1 MRFKEYY
8 LTETPVAYDMKTD
21 VLVKKKMFDIKTK
34 SKWKNTPPENSSITQ
49 VLDWINN
56 ASKNNILV
64 GDVVGGGSTRMI
76 KMNDDKT
83 IFKFNYKSKSANQI
97 VKEVE
102 IYKHSDKYDSIL
114 ARIYKSGTNWYIQEA
129 VDTKDIESK
138 FESSTGV
145 EFNVWKDFLDNKVS
159 SKKSLFDTY
168 YRLGASVENVIK
180 YFAKTVNK
188 DYLDFLKSK
197 ALKDIIEFCIENKV
211 EIGDL
216 DERNIGFRGN
226 NLVLLDWGL

>member
-8 LTETPVAYDMKTD
+8 LLETPVAYDMKTD
-21 VLVKKKMFDIKTK
+21 ALVKKKMFDISTK
-34 SKWKNTPPENSSITQ
+34 SQWKKTPFENATVAQ
-49 VLDWINN
+49 VLNWVKSNN
-56 ASKNNILV
+56 TLV
-64 GDVVGGGSTRMI
+64 GDIINNGSTRMI
-76 KMNDDKT
+76 KMNDNKT
-83 IFKFNYKSKSANQI
+83 IFKFNYKEKSANQI
-97 VKEVE
+97 VKEVD

-114 ARIYKSGTNWYIQEA
+114 ARIYKSGTNWYVQEA

-138 FESSTGV
+138 FEKSTGV
-145 EFNVWKDFLDNKVS
+145 SLEVWKDFLDNKVS

-168 YRLGASVENVIK
+168 YRLGASIENVIK

-197 ALKDIIEFCIENKV
+197 SLKDIIEFCIENKV